1 MEQHTE
7 EIITPDPEC
16 TATPDAAAAV
26 EAEGNS
32 LPCSPAETD
41 SRSEDTLSPDD
52 PPVNPPVNPPAAD
65 PTPDIDRLI
74 AEAEQRGY
82 LRGRN
87 EAIEETMASPALW
100 ENTRLTR
107 AREMEEP
114 DPASL
119 FLSRLRPDV
128 WD

>member
-1 MEQHTE
+1 METTE
-7 EIITPDPEC
+7 NPINLPD
-16 TATPDAAAAV
+16 
-26 EAEGNS
+26 EAELDQS
-32 LPCSPAETD
+32 AQLVQSDQPEET
-41 SRSEDTLSPDD
+41 SSPD
-52 PPVNPPVNPPAAD
+52 V
-65 PTPDIDRLI
+65 DRLV

-87 EAIEETMASPALW
+87 EAISEAMTSRPLW
-100 ENTRLTR
+100 ENSRLTEAR
-107 AREMEEP
+107 ALEQP

>member
-1 MEQHTE
+1 MESPE
-7 EIITPDPEC
+7 EPIQLTAESLQSDKSEQLEQPEQPS
-16 TATPDAAAAV
+16 AP
-26 EAEGNS
+26 S
-32 LPCSPAETD
+32 
-41 SRSEDTLSPDD
+41 SPDL
-52 PPVNPPVNPPAAD
+52 
-65 PTPDIDRLI
+65 DRLI

-87 EAIEETMASPALW
+87 EAISEAMTTRPLW
-100 ENTRLTR
+100 ENSRLTEAR
-107 AREMEEP
+107 ALEQP